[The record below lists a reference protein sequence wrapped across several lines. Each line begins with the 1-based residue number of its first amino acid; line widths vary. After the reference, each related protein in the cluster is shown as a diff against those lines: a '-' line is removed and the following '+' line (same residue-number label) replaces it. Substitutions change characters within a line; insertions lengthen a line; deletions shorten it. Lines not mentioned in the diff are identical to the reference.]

1 MIVQCCENIDKEFEK
16 NCPTVARSLKD
27 AISQQKS
34 DHILLSSKIK
44 EIENFQGEMDDN
56 FISKDN
62 FKLFDFKVGNLI
74 RELDFYKK
82 HLTSERVEELLKVPR
97 LVKDMDYKLG
107 EMVRTLET
115 KAFLTDVRDL
125 EDKCSRDYATKM
137 MIRDVERLC
146 DTLCTKKEAEKL
158 EVTIIALEDL
168 ARGFMTADGL
178 DQKFKYLE
186 NQFRQK
192 LADRPT

>member
-1 MIVQCCENIDKEFEK
+1 
-16 NCPTVARSLKD
+16 
-27 AISQQKS
+27 
-34 DHILLSSKIK
+34 
-44 EIENFQGEMDDN
+44 MDDN

-125 EDKCSRDYATKM
+125 DEKCSRDYATKM

-158 EVTIIALEDL
+158 EVTLIALEDL
-168 ARGFMTADGL
+168 TRGFMTADGL
-178 DQKFKYLE
+178 D
-186 NQFRQK
+186 
-192 LADRPT
+192 